1 MSLLEARALSIG
13 YRQRPV
19 GEGISFTL
27 ELGRSLCL
35 LGPNGGGKT
44 TLFRTLLGVLP
55 PLAGE
60 VRVADR
66 PLADWSRQAL
76 AQTIAYV
83 PQAHAGLFA
92 FSVEEI
98 VLMGRTARLGRFSTP
113 ARTDRAV
120 AARVL
125 EQLGIAHLAGR
136 IYTEISGGER
146 QLALIARALAQEA
159 KLLILDEPTASL
171 DFGNQLRVLAKIDEL
186 KQDGMAILMSTHQP
200 EHAMRSADT
209 LALLKKGRIVAQG
222 AVREM
227 ATAEQ
232 LAALYEVDPAAVS
245 ASLPLLH
252 AGNRHKESM
261 A

>member
-98 VLMGRTARLGRFSTP
+98 VLMGRTARFCSEPLG
-113 ARTDRAV
+113 V
-120 AARVL
+120 
-125 EQLGIAHLAGR
+125 
-136 IYTEISGGER
+136 
-146 QLALIARALAQEA
+146 
-159 KLLILDEPTASL
+159 
-171 DFGNQLRVLAKIDEL
+171 
-186 KQDGMAILMSTHQP
+186 
-200 EHAMRSADT
+200 
-209 LALLKKGRIVAQG
+209 
-222 AVREM
+222 
-227 ATAEQ
+227 
-232 LAALYEVDPAAVS
+232 
-245 ASLPLLH
+245 
-252 AGNRHKESM
+252 
-261 A
+261 

>member
-1 MSLLEARALSIG
+1 M
-13 YRQRPV
+13 
-19 GEGISFTL
+19 
-27 ELGRSLCL
+27 
-35 LGPNGGGKT
+35 
-44 TLFRTLLGVLP
+44 
-55 PLAGE
+55 
-60 VRVADR
+60 
-66 PLADWSRQAL
+66 
-76 AQTIAYV
+76 
-83 PQAHAGLFA
+83 
-92 FSVEEI
+92 
-98 VLMGRTARLGRFSTP
+98 
-113 ARTDRAV
+113 V

-252 AGNRHKESM
+252 AGNRRKESM